1 LPEYAPREYWT
12 RLAKEYAGAD
22 PTGFAPVLHPDTP
35 AWFNE
40 RIDFLQARAWVK
52 ALESCQLA
60 PSERVLDAGCGTG
73 RWLRRLADRGL
84 HPVGVDQSAAMLGLA
99 RTAGTACP
107 LFTAELQ
114 KLPLRDGSF
123 ACVCAITVVQHIPDP
138 EQISALK
145 ELARVARPGGYLILL
160 ELARGSGLH
169 VFARSPSEWISQA
182 RAIGLRLVGCRGQ
195 EFLFLDRALVGA
207 ASLAR
212 RMRDRTKRAE
222 LPPGPAAR
230 ASKSG
235 LARTARTL
243 YWGMR
248 RMAVAVSL
256 LFEPAAERA
265 LPVHFATHALMIF
278 QKEKVNERR

>member
-1 LPEYAPREYWT
+1 MPEYAPREYWT

-22 PTGFAPVLHPDTP
+22 AAGFAPVLHPDTP
-35 AWFNE
+35 TWFNE
-40 RIDFLQARAWVK
+40 RIDLLQARAWCK
-52 ALESCQLA
+52 ALEMCEVA
-60 PSERVLDAGCGTG
+60 PRERVLDAGCGTG

-84 HPVGVDQSAAMLGLA
+84 HPVGLDQSAAMLGLA
-99 RTAGTACP
+99 RTAGTTCP

-114 KLPLRDGSF
+114 KLPLRDASF

-138 EQISALK
+138 EQISALT

-195 EFLFLDRALVGA
+195 EFLFLDRAVVGA
-207 ASLAR
+207 LSLAR
-212 RMRDRTKRAE
+212 RMMGRTKRDG
-222 LPPGPAAR
+222 LPAGPVAR
-230 ASKSG
+230 APKSG
-235 LARTARTL
+235 LAQTTRTL

-248 RMAVAVSL
+248 RIAIAVSL

-265 LPVHFATHALMIF
+265 LPAHFATHALLIF
-278 QKEKVNERR
+278 QKEKATEGR